1 MKLINTD
8 CLSENGILSEDNNI
22 DMILADLPYRVT
34 KKNGIL
40 LFHLNQCGNN
50 IGGGFKTERSNCII
64 CLPTFLV
71 FHLYMEY

>member
-8 CLSENGILSEDNNI
+8 CLAENGILSEDNNI

-50 IGGGFKTERSNCII
+50 IGGVLKPKGAIVLFACQ
-64 CLPTFLV
+64 PF
-71 FHLYMEY
+71 